1 MPTYTLTFLDTVGIQ
16 NYVFGSNVLR
26 ENIGASELVRRA
38 TRLWPFEEVREAG
51 KTNVK
56 PRRDL
61 TGDPDDLDGNLR
73 IEDGDLT
80 AEVIYA
86 GGGNCAVLFANRDA
100 AKSFVTRLSRR
111 MLAEAPD
118 LDLVAVHVEMNWKS
132 DALPG
137 DALADKM
144 KEAIDQLATKK
155 QERRVSTPLLG
166 LGTTV
171 NCRSTGLPAVGTDAD
186 EPGLK
191 PKEASTRPLSASIL
205 AKLRVVK
212 DANKRLADYLPLFRD
227 AGLEVPHDFDHFGR
241 EAGEISYIA
250 VVHADGNSMG
260 SRVEALRNRFA
271 RPEENRRYIQA
282 MRDFSEAVEVAS
294 KQSLSD
300 ISSRLLRHWNPTKDK
315 DTIIGRTQDGRG
327 EWVEVG
333 KIKLGEKEKRLYI
346 PFRPVV
352 FGGDD
357 LTLVTD
363 GRLGLGL
370 AAAYL
375 EAFEKAMNAQDNEF
389 TKDIRA
395 CAGVS
400 VVKAHYPFARACDL
414 AHDLCGNAK
423 RAWERKH
430 SALDWH
436 FAATGLFGN
445 IEAIRLRQYT
455 TPDGHL
461 EMRPVLLK
469 EQPSDWR
476 SWTGFARVT
485 KEFLIGKEWKDKRN
499 KVIALREALRNGPK
513 AVEQFRSAY
522 GLKPLPLLAA
532 GIAALQTTGWD
543 GTGRCGYFDA
553 VEALDFFTPLDW
565 GKEVA

>member
-38 TRLWPFEEVREAG
+38 TRLWPFEEVRKTG

-56 PRRDL
+56 PGHDL
-61 TGDPDDLDGNLR
+61 TGDLDSNLH
-73 IEDGDLT
+73 IEDDDLT

-100 AKSFVTRLSRR
+100 ASDFVTRLSRR
-111 MLAEAPD
+111 VLAEAPE
-118 LDLVAVHVEMNWKS
+118 LDLVAVHVEMNWES
-132 DALPG
+132 DS
-137 DALADKM
+137 LADKM

-171 NCRSTGLPAVGTDAD
+171 NCRSTSLPAVGTDAD

-191 PKEASTRPLSASIL
+191 PKKAPTRPLSAGIL
-205 AKLRVVK
+205 AKLRFLK
-212 DANKRLADYLPLFRD
+212 PANERLSNYLPLFGD

-250 VVHADGNSMG
+250 IVHADGNGMG
-260 SRVEALRNRFA
+260 NRVEDLRSRFA

-282 MRDFSEAVEVAS
+282 MRDFSEAIETAS
-294 KQSLSD
+294 KQALSD
-300 ISSRLLRHWNPTKDK
+300 VSTLLLRHWNPVKDK
-315 DTIIGRTQDGRG
+315 DAIIGKTQDGWG

-333 KIKLGEKEKRLYI
+333 KVKLGEKEKRLYV
-346 PFRPVV
+346 PFRPIV

-357 LTLVTD
+357 LTFVTD
-363 GRLGLGL
+363 GRLGLAL

-375 EAFEKAMNAQDNEF
+375 EAFEKAMNAQNNEF
-389 TKDIRA
+389 TKGLRA

-414 AHDLCGNAK
+414 AYDLCSNAK
-423 RAWERKH
+423 KTWERKH

-436 FAATGLFGN
+436 FAATGLFGTV
-445 IEAIRLRQYT
+445 EAIRLRQYT

-461 EMRPVLLK
+461 EVRPVTLK
-469 EQPSDWR
+469 EQPGFWR
-476 SWTGFARVT
+476 SWTGFARIT
-485 KEFLIGKEWKDKRN
+485 KEFLIGEEWKDKRN
-499 KVIALREALRNGPK
+499 KVIALRQALREGPE
-513 AVEQFRSAY
+513 AVVRFRSAY
-522 GLKPLPLLAA
+522 GLEPLPLLAA
-532 GIAALQTTGWD
+532 GIEALQTTGWD
-543 GTGRCGYFDA
+543 GIGRCGYFDA
-553 VEALDFFTPLDW
+553 IEALDFFTPLDW
-565 GKEVA
+565 GKEAA

>member
-38 TRLWPFEEVREAG
+38 TRLWPFEEVRRTG

-56 PRRDL
+56 PGRDL
-61 TGDPDDLDGNLR
+61 TGELDTNLC

-100 AKSFVTRLSRR
+100 ARDFVTRLSRR
-111 MLAEAPD
+111 VLAEAPE
-118 LDLVAVHVEMNWKS
+118 LDLVAVHVNVDW
-132 DALPG
+132 DD
-137 DALADKM
+137 DALACRVKDAL
-144 KEAIDQLATKK
+144 EQLRHKK
-155 QERRVSTPLLG
+155 RNRRVSTPLLG

-171 NCRSTGLPAVGTDAD
+171 NCRSTSLPAVGTDAD
-186 EPGLK
+186 EPDLK
-191 PKEASTRPLSASIL
+191 PKKAPTRPLSAGIL
-205 AKLRVVK
+205 AKLRFLK
-212 DANKRLADYLPLFRD
+212 SANERLSNYLPLFDD
-227 AGLEVPHDFDHFGR
+227 AGLKVPHDFDHFGR

-250 VVHADGNSMG
+250 IVHADGNGMG
-260 SRVEALRNRFA
+260 NRVKNLRSRFA

-282 MRDFSEAVEVAS
+282 MRDFSEAIETAS
-294 KQSLSD
+294 KQALSD
-300 ISSRLLRHWNPTKDK
+300 VSTLLLRHWNPVKDK
-315 DTIIGRTQDGRG
+315 DAIIGKTQDGWG

-333 KIKLGEKEKRLYI
+333 KVKLGKEKGRLYA
-346 PFRPVV
+346 PFRPIV

-357 LTLVTD
+357 LTFVTD
-363 GRLGLGL
+363 GRLGLAL

-389 TKDIRA
+389 TKDLRA

-414 AHDLCGNAK
+414 AYDLCNNAK
-423 RAWERKH
+423 KVWEREY

-436 FAATGLFGN
+436 FAATGLFGTVK
-445 IEAIRLRQYT
+445 AIRLRQYT

-461 EMRPVLLK
+461 EMRPVTLK
-469 EQPSDWR
+469 EQPGLWR
-476 SWTGFARVT
+476 SWTGFARIT
-485 KEFLIGKEWKDKRN
+485 KEFLIGEEWKDKRN
-499 KVIALREALRNGPK
+499 KVIALRQALREGPE
-513 AVEQFRSAY
+513 AVVRFRSAY
-522 GLKPLPLLAA
+522 GLEPLPLLAA
-532 GIAALQTTGWD
+532 GIEALQTTGWD

-565 GKEVA
+565 GKEAA

>member
-1 MPTYTLTFLDTVGIQ
+1 MPAYTLTFLDTVGIQ
-16 NYVFGSNVLR
+16 GYVFGSNVLR

-38 TRLWPFEEVREAG
+38 TRVWPFEEVREAG

-56 PRRDL
+56 PGRDI

-73 IEDGDLT
+73 IEDDDLT

-100 AKSFVTRLSRR
+100 AEGFVTRLSRR
-111 MLAEAPD
+111 VLAEAPD
-118 LDLVAVHVEMNWKS
+118 LDLVAVHMEVNWEP

-137 DALADKM
+137 DALAGKV
-144 KEAIDQLATKK
+144 KEAIDQLAIKK
-155 QERRVSTPLLG
+155 RKRRVSTPLLG

-171 NCRSTGLPAVGTDAD
+171 ACRSTSLPAVGTDAD

-191 PKEASTRPLSASIL
+191 PKEAPTRPLSAGIL
-205 AKLRVVK
+205 AKLRFVK
-212 DANKRLADYLPLFRD
+212 SANERLADYLLLFDD
-227 AGLEVPHDFDHFGR
+227 ADLEVPHDFDHFGR

-250 VVHADGNSMG
+250 VVHADGNGMG
-260 SRVEALRNRFA
+260 SRVEDLRSRFA

-282 MRDFSEAVEVAS
+282 MRDFSEAVETGSLQA
-294 KQSLSD
+294 LSD
-300 ISSRLLRHWNPTKDK
+300 VSTLLVGHWDSTQDA
-315 DTIIGRTQDGRG
+315 IIGRTQDDRG

-333 KIKLGEKEKRLYI
+333 AVKLGKEKNRLYI
-346 PFRPVV
+346 PFRPIV

-357 LTLVTD
+357 LTFVTD

-389 TKDIRA
+389 TKGIRA

-400 VVKAHYPFARACDL
+400 VVKAHYPFARAYGL
-414 AHDLCGNAK
+414 ADDLCGNAK

-445 IEAIRLRQYT
+445 IETIRLRQYT

-461 EMRPVLLK
+461 EMRPVSLK
-469 EQPSDWR
+469 EQPGDWR

-485 KEFLIGKEWKDKRN
+485 KEFLIGREWKDKRN
-499 KVIALREALRNGPK
+499 KVIALRGALRSGPK
-513 AVEQFRSAY
+513 AVARFRSAY
-522 GLKPLPLLAA
+522 GLEAFPLLAA
-532 GIAALQTTGWD
+532 GIEALQTTGWD

-565 GKEVA
+565 GKETA